1 MAGLA
6 HYPKPLEES
15 IAQARA
21 AVARAM
27 TILSR
32 DSLMVGGVVA
42 EVTPEKCAV
51 CLTCVRTCPYHIPY
65 ICEDGYAKI
74 EASEC
79 HGCGACVAECP
90 GKAIRLNHFTDQ
102 QIMAKTD
109 ALFQEA

>member
-1 MAGLA
+1 M
-6 HYPKPLEES
+6 
-15 IAQARA
+15 R
-21 AVARAM
+21 
-27 TILSR
+27 ILSR

-51 CLTCVRTCPYHIPY
+51 CLTCVRTCPYGIPY
-65 ICEDGYAKI
+65 IHADGYAQI
-74 EASEC
+74 DASEC